1 MALVGLQSC
10 DTREYQGTVD
20 FFEKDDTNYEAYR
33 DACWSGETEFSSDEL
48 WQLVNDNYGRLAYG
62 GECDVYL
69 NSEGQVIARCNGEN
83 CVVKRLREP
92 FVARVKDVGT
102 VHMYYQA
109 GPYFLVSCPA
119 MKSIDRYMIRKQKK

>member
-1 MALVGLQSC
+1 MAFVGLQSC

-20 FFEKDDTNYEAYR
+20 FFEKDDSYFDSYR
-33 DACWSGETEFSSDEL
+33 NACVSGEIEVSSDEV
-48 WQLVNDNYGRLAYG
+48 WQLVSANYDRLAYG
-62 GECDVYL
+62 GECDVYI

-83 CVVKRLREP
+83 CVVKKLREP
-92 FVARVKDVGT
+92 FVARVTDVGT

-119 MKSIDRYMIRKQKK
+119 M